1 MYSYLR
7 QEFKCNQ
14 TFEWMLY
21 LAASFYHCEMFFGW
35 ESFKPCSFQSISA
48 ANSAYCE
55 INFLGCRALT
65 SHKLSLS
72 LLLFLSLI
80 ICERTLYQHISHW
93 GVYIF
98 RASWR
103 TQAPSRTI
111 LNCIINLIHTKCVIE
126 CECKCS
132 WIHKAHMVFIGNI
145 HHGKGYDMRIGEIE
159 NDWEWERKLG
169 PARTVVHTNKKKK
182 KMNAI
187 TWNSKIHNPT
197 NERMLTSSMSYE
209 CVYETNTE
217 THKPN
222 QNEDRERE
230 SKKKIVD

>member
-1 MYSYLR
+1 MNVILGRFLLPLR
-7 QEFKCNQ
+7 NGFSVGNH
-14 TFEWMLY
+14 LSR
-21 LAASFYHCEMFFGW
+21 AAFNR
-35 ESFKPCSFQSISA
+35 FQLPIQLIVREIFWAVELSLHT
-48 ANSAYCE
+48 NS
-55 INFLGCRALT
+55 
-65 SHKLSLS
+65 LSLS

-182 KMNAI
+182 KWM
-187 TWNSKIHNPT
+187 
-197 NERMLTSSMSYE
+197 R
-209 CVYETNTE
+209 
-217 THKPN
+217 
-222 QNEDRERE
+222 
-230 SKKKIVD
+230 